1 MIRVTLVCV
10 GKVKESYFRDAI
22 KEYAKRLQGYC
33 RLQIEE
39 VQDEKTPDGASPA
52 EEEKILRTEGERS
65 FFRSECYIA
74 GSR

>member
-39 VQDEKTPDGASPA
+39 VQESWSP
-52 EEEKILRTEGERS
+52 E
-65 FFRSECYIA
+65 
-74 GSR
+74 